1 VLALVEEMAEA
12 ESVGD
17 LTLKGFA
24 KPVAA
29 FNIVGLRMR

>member
-1 VLALVEEMAEA
+1 VLALVEELVEA
-12 ESVGD
+12 KSMGD

-29 FNIVGLRMR
+29 FNIVGLRTP